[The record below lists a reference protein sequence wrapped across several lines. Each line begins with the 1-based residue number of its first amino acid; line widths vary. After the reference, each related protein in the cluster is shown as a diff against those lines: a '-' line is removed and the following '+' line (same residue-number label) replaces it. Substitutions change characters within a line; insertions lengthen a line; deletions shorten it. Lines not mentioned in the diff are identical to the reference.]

1 VVDEEPL
8 FDLSAGVDVDTGQR
22 VSDLGDDPRP
32 QRRAEPVELMRQAV
46 AHDRG
51 QPRKAKD
58 DLVDAFRR
66 WVVGES
72 GADVPVESGA
82 DLRQSRGKGACDLS
96 RRSRLRTG
104 RIACVLFLARRRRR
118 RKRRRAAGT
127 AFIGAVEASVRNDLQ
142 VKGRRRHQFP
152 VALYRY

>member
-1 VVDEEPL
+1 
-8 FDLSAGVDVDTGQR
+8 
-22 VSDLGDDPRP
+22 
-32 QRRAEPVELMRQAV
+32 MRQAV

-72 GADVPVESGA
+72 GADVLVESGA
-82 DLRQSRGKGACDLS
+82 DLRQSRGKQRVISAADRGFVLAAS
-96 RRSRLRTG
+96 RASCFSRD
-104 RIACVLFLARRRRR
+104 VVRR

-127 AFIGAVEASVRNDLQ
+127 AFVGAVEASVRNDLQ
-142 VKGRRRHQFP
+142 VKERRPPPIPGRP
-152 VALYRY
+152 L